1 MSIPLAK
8 DYFTRGRG
16 RRDVIVLLIDK
27 GMHADA
33 VREAQELVEL
43 VLKGYLRLL
52 GIDPP
57 RVHDVGPF
65 LVQYQ
70 DALPTAIRD
79 DVPRLGEISKAL
91 RRERESSFCGDS
103 ELIPSEEY
111 DATDSAYALAQVDE
125 VLKSLSKVESHV

>member
-8 DYFTRGRG
+8 DYFARARA
-16 RRDVIVLLIDK
+16 RRDVVVLLQHK

-33 VREAQELVEL
+33 VRESQELVEL

-57 RVHDVGPF
+57 KVHDVGPF
-65 LVQYQ
+65 LFQYQ
-70 DALPTAIRD
+70 EVLPGSIRG
-79 DVPRLGEISKAL
+79 DVPRLAEISKAL
-91 RRERESSFCGDS
+91 RRERESSFYGDT

-111 DATDSAYALAQVDE
+111 GEKDSAQALGQVDE
-125 VLKSLSKVESHV
+125 VLATLSKVEPHV